1 MTSLVSN
8 NSISPENSLFSRSD
22 VLGAKLKHSP
32 NSNEPHPCFKIC
44 DYDSSK
50 LTNKKLEV
58 LTGERQAHGLIFEE
72 RMCVYICKEMV
83 EFEEDFNKKKYT
95 KQEKWTRIHELF
107 IEWQTNSG
115 MTDPFD
121 IDFASGSAGNNENL
135 QNHFIKYSRTQI
147 GNKVIKKMIE
157 NYGIGISVK
166 VTGLTKSG
174 VAPIDMGDIIRISH
188 HFETENVWS
197 LIVGGWIEDYGMMPT
212 SKKIKSSSVKDKLI
226 PCKCIKKVFILKN
239 LNKKNRENL
248 FGTSCT
254 KDVCDLVYSY
264 WGESVKTPYTK
275 NKDMFK
281 KSRDIFKKT
290 FSKSKTSKVN
300 IGIAPKSD
308 KRCQCTINNTIFK
321 NLLKSNKGIILNK
334 NKYKHLYKPIFDV
347 FKKTKKDGVKLTSDS
362 IKKIGKYSVKKS
374 STKKRKRTGG
384 YNKTKKGYKK

>member
-1 MTSLVSN
+1 
-8 NSISPENSLFSRSD
+8 
-22 VLGAKLKHSP
+22 
-32 NSNEPHPCFKIC
+32 
-44 DYDSSK
+44 
-50 LTNKKLEV
+50 
-58 LTGERQAHGLIFEE
+58 
-72 RMCVYICKEMV
+72 
-83 EFEEDFNKKKYT
+83 
-95 KQEKWTRIHELF
+95 
-107 IEWQTNSG
+107 

-121 IDFASGSAGNNENL
+121 IDFASGSAGNNENI
-135 QNHFIKYSRTQI
+135 QNHFIQYSSTEI
-147 GNKVIKKMIE
+147 GSNVIQKMIE

-188 HFETENVWS
+188 HFETEKEWS

-212 SKKIKSSSVKDKLI
+212 SKKISASSVKDKLI

-239 LNKKNRENL
+239 LSKKNRENL

-275 NKDMFK
+275 HKDMFK
-281 KSRDIFKKT
+281 KSRVLFKKT

-321 NLLKSNKGIILNK
+321 NLLKSNKGITLNK

-347 FKKTKKDGVKLTSDS
+347 FKKTKKDGVKITSDS
-362 IKKIGKYSVKKS
+362 IKKIGKYSTKKS
-374 STKKRKRTGG
+374 STKKRKRKGG